1 MMNPLNYLAVGLFC
15 AAFFVPAAVR
25 AGEVTNVT
33 ATQRAGTK
41 LVDITYD
48 LSSTTNSTVTL
59 KVANGGEASAAEA
72 VSEVTGDV
80 GTAVATGS
88 GKTITWDGG
97 AEANGQHG
105 SRTFVVIA
113 EPEPTPLPAESF
125 VLIPDSSYSMGTH
138 EVTWTL
144 WKEVRSWADSNG
156 YDIGSRGSGKRA
168 DHPVYSVNWYDAVK
182 WCNAASERAGLEP
195 VYYRGDAVYRSG
207 QRKPSIDYSK
217 QGYRLPTEAEWEK
230 AARGGLS
237 GKRFPWGNQIDHS
250 LANYRANGSA
260 YTYDVTAYTS
270 YTWHPDYDFGNQ
282 PYTAPVGSFAANGYG
297 LYDMAGNVSEWC
309 NELYSTSYRV
319 ERGGGYG
326 GFAYWCG
333 VGITDFA
340 LPDSRAFSRGFR
352 LALNA
357 PIVP

>member
-113 EPEPTPLPAESF
+113 EPGPTPLPAESF
-125 VLIPDSSYSMGTH
+125 VLISDSSYRMGTH
-138 EVTWTL
+138 EVTWKL
-144 WKEVRSWADSNG
+144 WQEVRSWAVDNG
-156 YDIGSRGSGKRA
+156 YDLDGVGSGYDA
-168 DHPVYSVNWYDAVK
+168 EHPVHSVNWYDAVK

-195 VYYRGDAVYRSG
+195 VYYLDGAVYRST
-207 QRKPSIDYSK
+207 QSTSVTIDYSK
-217 QGYRLPTEAEWEK
+217 QGYRLPKEAEWEE

-237 GKRFPWGNQIDHS
+237 GKLYPWGDVINKTY
-250 LANYRANGSA
+250 ANYGWN
-260 YTYDVTAYTS
+260 YM
-270 YTWHPDYDFGNQ
+270 DYDG
-282 PYTAPVGSFAANGYG
+282 TVPVGSFAANGYG
-297 LYDMAGNVSEWC
+297 LYDMSGNIAEWC
-309 NELYSTSYRV
+309 NELYPTISDRV
-319 ERGGGYG
+319 LRGGGWTSPESHCRVATRYY
-326 GFAYWCG
+326 FH
-333 VGITDFA
+333 
-340 LPDSRAFSRGFR
+340 PDYRRYNNGFR
-352 LALNA
+352 LALS
-357 PIVP
+357 IVP